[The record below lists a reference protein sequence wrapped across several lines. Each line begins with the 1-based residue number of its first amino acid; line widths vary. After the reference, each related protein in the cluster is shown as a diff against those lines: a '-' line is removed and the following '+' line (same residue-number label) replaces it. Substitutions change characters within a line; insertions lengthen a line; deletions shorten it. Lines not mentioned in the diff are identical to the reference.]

1 MESGIFYTGLLTMNP
16 RIPFH
21 FIRATLA
28 AMLTL
33 DPNTDWNY
41 CGLI

>member
-28 AMLTL
+28 WIYTGAVSPVFSVT
-33 DPNTDWNY
+33 
-41 CGLI
+41 G